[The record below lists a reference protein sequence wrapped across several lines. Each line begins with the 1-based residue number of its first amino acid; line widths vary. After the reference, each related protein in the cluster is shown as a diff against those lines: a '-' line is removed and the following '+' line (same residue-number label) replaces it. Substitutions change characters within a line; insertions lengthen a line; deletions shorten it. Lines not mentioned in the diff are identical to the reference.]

1 MKLEKVEKTDKNI
14 VEMEVSIPAD
24 EFEKAIEISYKKNIG
39 KMNIP
44 GFRRGKAPRKMVE
57 KMYGKSVF
65 YDDAINAIYPKAYED
80 AVSEAK
86 ITPVD
91 RPEVEDINT
100 DDGLRFKIKVTVK
113 PEIEIKE
120 YKGLEIEKTPVN
132 VTKDDIEAELKN
144 YQQRQ
149 SRLVDVTD
157 RPSKIGDTV
166 IFDFEGF
173 VDNKPFEGGK
183 AEGYHLKLGSGQFIP
198 GFEEQMVDRTAETE
212 FSIHVKFPE
221 EYTAELKGKDAEFKI
236 KLHEIK
242 LEQLPELDDDFAK
255 DVSEFD
261 TLEDFKKDLE
271 KKLKEKKENT
281 AEQEITAKISAK
293 LADLVE
299 GDIPQCM
306 FNNEVNA
313 QINDFDRRLRSQGMD
328 LNKYLEIT
336 GQNMDAMK
344 TMFTQRAE
352 EDVKVRLALEKIAE
366 IEHVIVE
373 ESDIDAEYEKIAKN
387 MNTEVEKIKSD
398 YITENLT
405 KDLSIQKAFECVK
418 SAAVITDIKPTA
430 PKKTTTKK
438 SADTTEKKTETK
450 KTTTKKAPAKT
461 AAKKTTNKD
470 AE

>member
-149 SRLVDVTD
+149 SR
-157 RPSKIGDTV
+157 
-166 IFDFEGF
+166 
-173 VDNKPFEGGK
+173 
-183 AEGYHLKLGSGQFIP
+183 
-198 GFEEQMVDRTAETE
+198 
-212 FSIHVKFPE
+212 
-221 EYTAELKGKDAEFKI
+221 
-236 KLHEIK
+236 
-242 LEQLPELDDDFAK
+242 
-255 DVSEFD
+255 
-261 TLEDFKKDLE
+261 
-271 KKLKEKKENT
+271 
-281 AEQEITAKISAK
+281 
-293 LADLVE
+293 
-299 GDIPQCM
+299 
-306 FNNEVNA
+306 
-313 QINDFDRRLRSQGMD
+313 
-328 LNKYLEIT
+328 
-336 GQNMDAMK
+336 
-344 TMFTQRAE
+344 
-352 EDVKVRLALEKIAE
+352 
-366 IEHVIVE
+366 
-373 ESDIDAEYEKIAKN
+373 
-387 MNTEVEKIKSD
+387 
-398 YITENLT
+398 
-405 KDLSIQKAFECVK
+405 
-418 SAAVITDIKPTA
+418 
-430 PKKTTTKK
+430 
-438 SADTTEKKTETK
+438 
-450 KTTTKKAPAKT
+450 
-461 AAKKTTNKD
+461 
-470 AE
+470 